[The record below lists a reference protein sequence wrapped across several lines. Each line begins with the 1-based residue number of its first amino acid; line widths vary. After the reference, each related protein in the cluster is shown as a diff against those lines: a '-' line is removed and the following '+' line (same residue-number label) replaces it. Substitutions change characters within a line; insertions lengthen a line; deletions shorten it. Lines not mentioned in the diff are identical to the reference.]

1 MSEEENPMPPLL
13 EDSSSDEDSDD
24 EVAAADDPTYWTPER
39 RQSRANQMHGN
50 NLASSTHTTWY
61 TEEKLSGGYV
71 KLTDNADPSC
81 FVTVS
86 DGRVNKAKKLL
97 DPKRLACVLSGRG
110 CHLMCVKRCHMNITL
125 SAVKECRLS
134 CFTPAIR
141 VRL

>member
-1 MSEEENPMPPLL
+1 MPPDDDVGMPASAANTPTSDAIRSEEADQMPPLL
-13 EDSSSDEDSDD
+13 EDSDSSGSDEDSDD
-24 EVAAADDPTYWTPER
+24 EVAAGEFSYWTPER

-97 DPKRLACVLSGRG
+97 A
-110 CHLMCVKRCHMNITL
+110 TL
-125 SAVKECRLS
+125 NDSPVSCPAAVV
-134 CFTPAIR
+134 I
-141 VRL
+141 